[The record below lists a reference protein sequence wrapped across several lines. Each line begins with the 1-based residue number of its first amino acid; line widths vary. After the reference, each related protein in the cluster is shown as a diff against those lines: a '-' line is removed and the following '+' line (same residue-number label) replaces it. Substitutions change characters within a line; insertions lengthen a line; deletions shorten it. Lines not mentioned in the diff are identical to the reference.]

1 MFKKP
6 KRVNFIETL
15 KFISYF
21 SRIFNEDLYR
31 LMNKEEIVVVLQYFR
46 KDKSPRPDGWPMN
59 LYL

>member
-31 LMNKEEIVVVLQYFR
+31 LVNKEEIVVVLQYFR
-46 KDKSPRPDGWPMN
+46 KDKSPGFMDGR
-59 LYL
+59 